1 MAYPFTPEIG
11 VETYLPVRSGVGH
24 SQCMTDANIM
34 ERVVFMAT
42 TVIGILVL
50 IQRAEEIKMT
60 TGGWVFMICAWTAI
74 ISLVIYCFSKVLR
87 NRKK

>member
-1 MAYPFTPEIG
+1 VEI
-11 VETYLPVRSGVGH
+11 YLPVRSGVGH
-24 SQCMTDANIM
+24 SNCMMDANMM

-42 TVIGILVL
+42 TVIGILAL
-50 IQRAEEIKMT
+50 IQRAEEVKMT
-60 TGGWVFMICAWTAI
+60 TGGWVFMIGAWTAI

>member
-1 MAYPFTPEIG
+1 
-11 VETYLPVRSGVGH
+11 
-24 SQCMTDANIM
+24 MTDANMM

-42 TVIGILVL
+42 TVIGILAL
-50 IQRAEEIKMT
+50 IQRAEEVKMT
-60 TGGWVFMICAWTAI
+60 TGGWVFMIGAWTAI